1 METILCSISCSYIS
15 LVRMNSDEY
24 SRRCG
29 QAAKTAVAC
38 CVARGGPQPG
48 LSTHP
53 ILLYQS
59 KIVAGLAGS
68 RKAHAPI
75 IIAPSWAP
83 RPLRLETAHTVHREP
98 CPRHLPPPPLTS
110 RRRRRKDSAPAPAAF
125 ALAAAFSGGLSTCGR
140 ETPRLPS
147 CLPGRGGGGGGGLGL
162 VRRVRAMTPLCWV
175 ISRFPCI
182 PYFHLHVYMLP
193 TAGHLEF
200 GVAVFLLPIGGVFFF
215 SFYLDGALAGGQSD
229 TTPTTLVHDFCET

>member
-147 CLPGRGGGGGGGLGL
+147 CLPGGGGGGGGG
-162 VRRVRAMTPLCWV
+162 VW
-175 ISRFPCI
+175 
-182 PYFHLHVYMLP
+182 
-193 TAGHLEF
+193 
-200 GVAVFLLPIGGVFFF
+200 GVAGL
-215 SFYLDGALAGGQSD
+215 
-229 TTPTTLVHDFCET
+229 